1 MTQSIAPRAVVVI
14 PAFNEEAALP
24 AVLRGLASEL
34 PELDVV
40 VVDDGSVDATRDVA
54 HEAGVV
60 CVRLPFNMGIGGAL
74 RAGFRY
80 ADEHGYDRAVQFD
93 GDGQHRADQVR
104 LLLDALD
111 EGADMVVG
119 NRFEGGGYDVGLG
132 RRLAMSLLRFSVRL
146 LTRQRFR
153 DTSSGFRGIAQP
165 LLRGFAAEYPVEY
178 MDSVETLVAACRSGY
193 RVVEIPVEMNKRAA
207 GVPSTRSVRLAY
219 HYARLAVAL
228 IGITRR
234 AIPPRETLLADYS
247 RD

>member
-1 MTQSIAPRAVVVI
+1 MTQSSVPRTIAVI
-14 PAFNEEAALP
+14 PAYNEEAALP

-40 VVDDGSVDATRDVA
+40 VVDDGSIDATRDVA
-54 HEAGVV
+54 SAAGVV

-93 GDGQHRADQVR
+93 GDGQHRPDQVK
-104 LLLDALD
+104 LLLSSLD

-119 NRFEGGGYDVGLG
+119 NRFDSGRYDVGTG
-132 RRLAMSLLRFSVRL
+132 RRLAMGFLRLSVRM
-146 LTRQRFR
+146 LTRQRFH
-153 DTSSGFRGIAQP
+153 DTSSGFRAIAQP
-165 LLRGFAAEYPVEY
+165 LLRGFAAGYPVEY

-193 RVVEIPVEMNKRAA
+193 RVVEIPIEMNQRSA

-228 IGITRR
+228 IGSTRR
-234 AIPPRETLLADYS
+234 AIPARETLVADYS